1 MSSKIT
7 WSSLDDTGK
16 LNELW
21 GETSSQRDSI
31 ISTPHDVVMPKT
43 YEAISERIQNFKV
56 REDDIWIIT
65 YPKCGT
71 TWTQEIVWHI
81 MNDVN
86 KELGK
91 LPLFNRSPFLE
102 FQGII
107 SPSFLAKALPK
118 DGKQT
123 EMIRKTFEES
133 VDYAENLPSPRII
146 KSHMPFELLPD
157 NLLDTAKV
165 VYVCRNPKDTCV
177 SYYHHID
184 NLLKLMYQFKGSFD
198 QFTDCFKN
206 GQLEYGSYFAHL
218 KNGWKR
224 RNHPNMRF
232 IWYEDMRKNS
242 VKEVSSLATF
252 LNHPLSE
259 EKVNELV
266 EHLEFS
272 NMKERAVKENPRSS
286 TFFRKGEVGDW
297 KNFFEGENLE
307 NWDKWIAKNLE
318 GSDIQFNFQ

>member
-1 MSSKIT
+1 
-7 WSSLDDTGK
+7 
-16 LNELW
+16 
-21 GETSSQRDSI
+21 
-31 ISTPHDVVMPKT
+31 
-43 YEAISERIQNFKV
+43 
-56 REDDIWIIT
+56 
-65 YPKCGT
+65 
-71 TWTQEIVWHI
+71 

-123 EMIRKTFEES
+123 EMMRKTFEES

-146 KSHMPFELLPD
+146 KSHLPFELLPP

-184 NLLKLMYQFKGSFD
+184 NMLKLMYQFKGSFD

-297 KNFFEGENLE
+297 KNFFEGEKLE